1 LKRIVPTDEVVRLN
15 ISRLSKGNKDD
26 SIVSPTF
33 SIINGKP
40 TRIHCS
46 HTRNNVESSDEITRK
61 LLSASFV
68 RILHKKK
75 TKPKINHSEHLFTI
89 ELLAVVDQ
97 LITAIWYNVSPEPH
111 SH

>member
-1 LKRIVPTDEVVRLN
+1 MSMSLKRIVPSDVCVRLN
-15 ISRLSKGNKDD
+15 ICRLSNGNKDD

-46 HTRNNVESSDEITRK
+46 HTRNNVESSDDITRK

-68 RILHKKK
+68 RILKKK
-75 TKPKINHSEHLFTI
+75 ET
-89 ELLAVVDQ
+89 
-97 LITAIWYNVSPEPH
+97 SPRKF
-111 SH
+111 SWKF